1 MEKHWLRG
9 LLVGVSLALLLS
21 GGVALAK
28 TPMSFTVDQHC
39 FECCAEGE
47 CTPWQLEDMIVPP
60 QRYRVDLTFSD
71 IYTGERLCQR
81 LRFEREQ
88 TTYVVAIGFS
98 PPYTG
103 SSCSFAY
110 WMGCAGFPG
119 FDTDCVGLEDTAIHE
134 SGAWD
139 ISDLYGNWD
148 WWVWQGGEC
157 AGVPPESADHFTV
170 RFAEDCAP
178 REEAVEEFV
187 PEPGSLL
194 LLGSGLAGL
203 AGYATLR
210 WRTKE

>member
-1 MEKHWLRG
+1 MKRNWLRG
-9 LLVGVSLALLLS
+9 ILLGVSLVLLLS

-28 TPMSFTVDQHC
+28 TPMTFTVDQYC
-39 FECCAEGE
+39 FECCAEGV
-47 CTPWQLEDMIVPP
+47 CTSLQPQGMIVPP
-60 QRYRVDLTFSD
+60 QRYRVDLAFSD
-71 IYTGERLCQR
+71 LSMGESLCHH
-81 LRFEREQ
+81 LRFEGEQ
-88 TTYVVAIGFS
+88 DTYLVLISLS

-103 SSCSFAY
+103 PSCSLAY
-110 WMGCAGFPG
+110 WMGCDGFPG
-119 FDTDCVGLEDTAIHE
+119 VDTDCVGLEDTAVHE

-139 ISDLYGNWD
+139 ISELYGEWD

-157 AGVPPESADHFTV
+157 AEVPPESADHFTV
-170 RFAEDCAP
+170 RLAQDCTP
-178 REEAVEEFV
+178 QEQVEEFV